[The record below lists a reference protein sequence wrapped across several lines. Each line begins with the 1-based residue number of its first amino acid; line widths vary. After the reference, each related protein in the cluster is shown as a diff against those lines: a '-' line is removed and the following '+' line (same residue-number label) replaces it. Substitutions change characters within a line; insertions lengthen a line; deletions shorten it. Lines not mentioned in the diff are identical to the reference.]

1 MNILEFIQRFPDE
14 DACRLKFK
22 EQRDQIGVICRKCN
36 CKDHFWL
43 ENKQCYECKSC
54 HSRQSLRSGT
64 VMQNSKLP
72 YRYWL
77 ITIHLLTSTKKSFST
92 EELRLQLG
100 HKRYQP
106 IWEMTNKLRDVMG
119 KRDNLY
125 QLTGETELDDGF
137 FSTEIPQEHKNEPLK
152 RGRGSQSK
160 TKVLVMAESEFVENP
175 KPGRKPKRVNH
186 IKMQVISDLKSNT
199 ITSIVKEQVVKS
211 ADLITDDST
220 SYTKLI
226 EHVNSHVAKVVEPQ
240 MIPIILPWVHIAISN
255 AKRLLLD
262 VHHKIKTEYLQYY
275 LNEFCYKF
283 NRRYFGEKLFDRLL
297 IAAVSY
303 TPEFKSKIYNRTL
316 CG

>member
-1 MNILEFIQRFPDE
+1 MNILEFIQKFPDE
-14 DACRLKFK
+14 DACRLKIK
-22 EQRDQIGVICRKCN
+22 EQRDQMGVICRKCN

-64 VMQNSKLP
+64 VMQHSKLP

-92 EELRLQLG
+92 EELRIQLG

-160 TKVLVMAESEFVENP
+160 TKVLVMAESEFVENL
-175 KPGRKPKRVNH
+175 KPGQKPKRVNH

-199 ITSIVKEQVVKS
+199 ITSIVKEQIDKS

-226 EHVNSHVAKVVEPQ
+226 EHVNSHTAKVVKPQ

-283 NRRYFGEKLFDRLL
+283 NRRYCGEKLFDRLL
-297 IAAVSY
+297 LAAVSY

>member
-1 MNILEFIQRFPDE
+1 MNILEFIQKFPDE

-43 ENKQCYECKSC
+43 ENKQSYECKSC

-72 YRYWL
+72 YRYWF

-92 EELRLQLG
+92 EELRIQLG

-125 QLTGETELDDGF
+125 QLAGETELDDGF

-199 ITSIVKEQVVKS
+199 ITSIVKEQVDKS

-240 MIPIILPWVHIAISN
+240 MIPIILPWAHIAISN